1 MSEIIWLDGTPIGD
15 SFSVDDP
22 RSNGTP
28 ADWVVGRFEKRHGCR
43 TPGQCD
49 EDCDCGCPYKE
60 MSEADT
66 LPLIDIIAQHFP
78 DEWLAF
84 IVPPEEDDD
93 PIPLHGKLIAHST
106 DFDDVNDAVLTVL
119 WNQCVYVFFNGD
131 VEAQEATLWV
141 G

>member
-1 MSEIIWLDGTPIGD
+1 MSDFIRLDDIPLENATSGD
-15 SFSVDDP
+15 L
-22 RSNGTP
+22 P
-28 ADWVVGRFEKRHGCR
+28 ADWTVGRFEKRHGCR

-49 EDCDCGCPYKE
+49 EDCDCGCPYKG

-66 LPLIDIIAQHFP
+66 LPLIDTISEHFA

-93 PIPLHGKLIAHST
+93 PMPIHGKLIAHSP
-106 DFDDVNDAVLTVL
+106 DFDAVHDAVLTVL

-131 VEAQEATLWV
+131 AEAQQATL
-141 G
+141 